1 MLSRTLSVLSG
12 FLCLVTSAG
21 AGPLVMETAGKSSP
35 FDKGSFECQL
45 GAGAFTSLQD
55 TSVLR
60 PHFVDIDGTARW
72 GVMLNSPAGD
82 GFFGGNFEF
91 MVEGYGAALI
101 NGTGTGYGGV
111 GLILRYNFVHVGNRL
126 VPYFQSKIGGV
137 YNDVSVHQEQHA
149 FGRAEEFDL
158 GAGPGLRY
166 FCNDRIAL
174 FGEGDYRHI
183 SDANTARR
191 NLGLN
196 AIGGFFGVSLF
207 Y

>member
-1 MLSRTLSVLSG
+1 M
-12 FLCLVTSAG
+12 
-21 AGPLVMETAGKSSP
+21 AGPSITEVAESWSP
-35 FDKGSFECQL
+35 FDRGRFEFQI
-45 GAGAFTSLQD
+45 GAGAFTSVQD
-55 TSVLR
+55 TSALR
-60 PHFVDIDGTARW
+60 PHFVDIDGTVRW
-72 GVMLNSPAGD
+72 GVMLNAPRGD
-82 GFFGGNFEF
+82 SFFRGNFEF

-101 NGTGTGYGGV
+101 KGPGTGYGGAGV
-111 GLILRYNFVHVGNRL
+111 IVRYNFVRTGARL

-166 FCNDRIAL
+166 FCNDHLAL

-183 SDANTARR
+183 SDANTASR

-196 AIGGFFGVSLF
+196 ELGGFFGVSLF